1 MACQVHDNT
10 VQAVPGL
17 RMETGSAATS
27 GTPVPLPFDS
37 QFDNR
42 WNEANDGSPYE
53 PCVAF
58 TESELERFNI
68 DSRLVED
75 AALVDGQGVRGCRWF
90 MRDKFAIG
98 QVVTDSA
105 SLPSY
110 RRATPELDWKADL
123 RIDGREV
130 GLFGL
135 NDDNE
140 TCSTYVQSYDAAVV
154 TNVVTSTSDEGQKID
169 PCKLV
174 QDFTRAYIDKIPN

>member
-1 MACQVHDNT
+1 
-10 VQAVPGL
+10 
-17 RMETGSAATS
+17 
-27 GTPVPLPFDS
+27 
-37 QFDNR
+37 
-42 WNEANDGSPYE
+42 
-53 PCVAF
+53 
-58 TESELERFNI
+58 
-68 DSRLVED
+68 
-75 AALVDGQGVRGCRWF
+75 
-90 MRDKFAIG
+90 MRDNFAIG
-98 QVVTDSA
+98 QVVTDST

-174 QDFTRAYIDKIPN
+174 EDFTRAYIDKIPN